1 MHFVQNPLK
10 CLCKILKEGIA
21 TLTEYLTEQEQIQQ
35 LKNWIKQYGLTIL
48 AGIVI
53 ALIITS
59 GWRYWQNYRNK
70 VLTHA
75 SVIYDEMLT
84 LRAQNNMDRAS
95 AQAKKLLSHYSN
107 TPYAQMAAMMLAREA
122 VLKKNYPEAITQ
134 LNWVIDHGKDQ
145 SLRDI
150 ARIRLARLMI
160 TQKKPDDALAL
171 LKKFDDKGFIGLVD
185 EVRGDAY
192 VAENNAN
199 SARKAYQLALS
210 EIPNAEVSRP
220 ILQMKYDNLAIDNNK
235 AS

>member
-1 MHFVQNPLK
+1 M
-10 CLCKILKEGIA
+10 
-21 TLTEYLTEQEQIQQ
+21 TEYLTEQEQIQQ

-48 AGIVI
+48 AGIVM

-70 VLTHA
+70 ILTHA
-75 SVIYDEMLT
+75 SMVYDEMLT
-84 LRAQNNMDRAS
+84 LRAQNNSDRANV
-95 AQAKKLLSHYSN
+95 QAKKLLSDYAS
-107 TPYAQMAAMMLAREA
+107 TPYAQMAAMLLAREA
-122 VLKKNYPEAITQ
+122 ILKKNYPEAITQ
-134 LNWVIDHGKDQ
+134 LNWVMDHSKDQ
-145 SLRDI
+145 SIREI

-160 TQKKPDDALAL
+160 AQKKPDSAIEL
-171 LKKFDDKGFIGLVD
+171 LKNLDDKIFIGLVD

-192 VAENNAN
+192 AAQNNVA

-220 ILQMKYDNLAIDNNK
+220 ILQMKFDNLAIENNK